1 MHLPQHGLYTEFEGY
16 RVPREGEL
24 HAALRDGLVAIDTN
38 VLLSL
43 YRYNPATVGDLLG
56 LLAKLGD
63 RLFIPHQVLREFWRN
78 RRVVLGNPAG
88 ARAEAHRLLAKNRD
102 GSTAAI
108 ERWAKQVA
116 LPRETT
122 QELAT
127 VIEDAYVEVN
137 ARLEAV
143 GSFRVSAATP
153 TDDDSV
159 LGRLET
165 ILQGKVGAAFDEERS
180 ASEIEEGNRRVTE
193 QIPPGFKDADKLES
207 DNEERA
213 AGDYLI
219 WVQLLEEA
227 KARNLDL
234 VLVTGDVKEDWWERG
249 AQGVLIGPRRELI
262 EEFRQAAGGRVHLLE
277 PAAFLQ
283 ASEVLDVEIDPQSV
297 QDVERVRDEIA
308 AWTAEA
314 VEAVLRALRAE
325 ELTQA
330 DVIEAAAANGG
341 SLDRRRV
348 YEVANLPDDKML
360 TGYTKPVVRITRAL
374 QEEGVVPAG
383 VPQLLTPWYE
393 TGSRATH
400 LRVPDEIVEMN
411 L

>member
-1 MHLPQHGLYTEFEGY
+1 MPEHGLYTQFEGY
-16 RVPREGEL
+16 RVPREAEL

-43 YRYNPATVGDLLG
+43 YRYNPATVSDLLG

-63 RLFIPHQVLREFWRN
+63 RLFVPHQVLREFWRN
-78 RRVVLGNPAG
+78 RRLVLGNPAG
-88 ARAEAHRLLAKNRD
+88 ARAEAHRLLLKNRD

-116 LPRETT
+116 LPQETT
-122 QELAT
+122 QELAAL
-127 VIEDAYVEVN
+127 IEDAYIEVN

-143 GSFRVSAATP
+143 GSVRVSAATP
-153 TDDDSV
+153 TDEDSV
-159 LGRLET
+159 LNRLEP
-165 ILQGKVGAAFDEERS
+165 ILHGKVGAAFIEDRS
-180 ASEIEEGNRRVTE
+180 EAEILEGNRRVVE

-207 DNEERA
+207 DNPERA

-227 KARNLDL
+227 KTRDLDL

-249 AQGVLIGPRRELI
+249 AQGALIGPRRELI
-262 EEFRQAAGGRVHLLE
+262 EEFREVAGGRVHLLE

-297 QDVERVRDEIA
+297 QDVERVRDEVA
-308 AWTAEA
+308 VWTADA
-314 VEAVLRALRAE
+314 VGAVLRALRVE
-325 ELTQA
+325 ELAQA

-341 SLDRRRV
+341 SLDRDRV
-348 YEVANLPDDKML
+348 YEVANLPDEKML
-360 TGYTKPVVRITRAL
+360 IGFTRPVVRITRML

-383 VPQLLTPWYE
+383 VPQLLYPWYE
-393 TGSRATH
+393 SGGRATH
-400 LRVPDEIVEMN
+400 LRVPEDIVEMN